1 MDELIYNIP
10 AIETKYRGM
19 IFRSRL
25 EARWAAFFDRAGW
38 HWEYEPFD
46 LHGWVPDFAI
56 RAPSGLGRKPVLVE
70 VKPILEMHGPTI
82 KRIERAISASG
93 LDYEALLLGSG
104 IVTDNLQKYAYLGW
118 LGEHNLDFNGE
129 MVGVLNF
136 APALLVN
143 HSQLSSREKNAKRCG
158 SMDLDF
164 YHTEGSWCC
173 RMSGYYDGNAVESY
187 LLPYDHALEEWSR
200 AHAATK
206 YRHSVRALK

>member
-1 MDELIYNIP
+1 MNELTYNIP

-19 IFRSRL
+19 LFRSRL

-56 RAPSGLGRKPVLVE
+56 RAPTARTPILVE

-82 KRIERAISASG
+82 KRVERAISASG

-104 IVTDNLQKYAYLGW
+104 IVTDNLQVHAYLGW
-118 LGEHNLDFNGE
+118 LGEHAVNDNGVS
-129 MVGVLNF
+129 VGVLNF

-143 HSQLSSREKNAKRCG
+143 HRQLLRREENIRRCG
-158 SMDLDF
+158 SMNLDF
-164 YHTEGSWCC
+164 YHTEGSWRC
-173 RMSGYYDGNAVESY
+173 RMSGFYDGNAVESH

-200 AHAATK
+200 AHEATK
-206 YRHSVRALK
+206 YRPR

>member
-1 MDELIYNIP
+1 MSELIYNIP

-19 IFRSRL
+19 LFRSRL

-46 LHGWVPDFAI
+46 LSGWVPDFAI
-56 RAPSGLGRKPVLVE
+56 RAPSGTARKPVLVE

-104 IVTDNLQKYAYLGW
+104 ITTDDVQRYAYLGW
-118 LGEHNLDFNGE
+118 LGEHDLDDNGAS
-129 MVGVLNF
+129 VGVLNF

-143 HSQLSSREKNAKRCG
+143 HRQISSREENARHCG
-158 SMDLDF
+158 PMNLDF
-164 YHTEGSWCC
+164 FHDEGFYGC
-173 RMSGYYDGNAVESY
+173 RMSGFYDGNAVQSH
-187 LLPYDHALEEWSR
+187 LFPYDHALEEWSR
-200 AHAATK
+200 AHAATQ
-206 YRHSVRALK
+206 YRPR

>member
-1 MDELIYNIP
+1 MNELIYNIP

-19 IFRSRL
+19 LFRSRL

-46 LHGWVPDFAI
+46 LSGWVPDFAI
-56 RAPSGLGRKPVLVE
+56 RAPSGPARKPVLVE

-93 LDYEALLLGSG
+93 LDYEALLLGSS
-104 IVTDNLQKYAYLGW
+104 IVTDNMQRYAYVGW
-118 LGEHNLDFNGE
+118 LGEHDLDDNGAS
-129 MVGVLNF
+129 VGVLNF

-143 HSQLSSREKNAKRCG
+143 YRQLSGREENASRCG

-164 YHTEGSWCC
+164 YHTEGFWGC
-173 RMSGYYDGNAVESY
+173 RMSGFYDGNAVESH
-187 LLPYDHALEEWSR
+187 LLPYDHALEHWSH

-206 YRHSVRALK
+206 YRPR